1 MLDITDSAINDLLVI
16 SITFKT
22 RVIKI
27 LHLHN
32 RTNNNGLF
40 PPECIFCQKIEI
52 KAISNRKTERAE
64 CFPSWK
70 HKANAWEN
78 IESRAKQM
86 GLDRFYTLVKDVDLF
101 AVEAKHH
108 PSCLRSFRTALAN
121 NECRSATVPLDP
133 QQCCEV
139 TAHQKAFVP
148 VLEYLRFH
156 IVQRNEIVRLA
167 DLRLIYIKE
176 LKRNGYENENYGG
189 EKLLRRIQK
198 DAITEQL
205 FTKVDSSRGDAI
217 DLWLV
222 CSSNISLS
230 IAIAGACIQSSRPK

>member
-1 MLDITDSAINDLLVI
+1 MLDITDSAINDLLVT
-16 SITFKT
+16 SIAFKT

-108 PSCLRSFRTALAN
+108 PSCLRSFRTAFAN
-121 NECRSATVPLDP
+121 HERRIATVPL
-133 QQCCEV
+133 V
-139 TAHQKAFVP
+139 TCHQKAFVP

-156 IVQRNEIVRLA
+156 IVQRNEIVRLT

-176 LKRNGYENENYGG
+176 LKRNG
-189 EKLLRRIQK
+189 L
-198 DAITEQL
+198 
-205 FTKVDSSRGDAI
+205 
-217 DLWLV
+217 
-222 CSSNISLS
+222 
-230 IAIAGACIQSSRPK
+230 